1 MNWYKYFKQIEAS
14 KMSFEDIDENNAYDI
29 FSASYQKATGKAW
42 EKGKFIDRARNWIFY
57 GDDKGWVTVRPQGT
71 ELLKLTGMAGHP
83 KSILTGFNELIAENK
98 PIWGMVSSDLASIAE
113 KKGFKALRGK
123 KGALIL
129 KLVMNQIDK
138 ATFGGVENKVNW
150 DGSVTFNYNDIGETD
165 KIFIGNNEYFV
176 YLKTKTNYLDKVP
189 NFVLNWIFK

>member
-1 MNWYKYFKQIEAS
+1 MDWFKYSKYIETR
-14 KMSFEDIDENNAYDI
+14 KMSFEDIDKNIAYDI
-29 FSASYQKATGKAW
+29 FSNSYQKATGKSW

-57 GDDKGWVTVRPQGT
+57 GDPNGWITVRPQGS

-83 KSILTGFNELIAENK
+83 KSILLGFNELVAENK
-98 PIWGMVSSDLASIAE
+98 PIWGMVSEDLASMAE
-113 KKGFKALRGK
+113 KKGFKSLKGK
-123 KGALIL
+123 KGAFIL

-138 ATFGGVENKVNW
+138 SAFGGVKNTVNW
-150 DGSVTFNYNDIGETD
+150 DGSVTFDFKDIGETN
-165 KIFIGNNEYFV
+165 KIFIGNSAYFI